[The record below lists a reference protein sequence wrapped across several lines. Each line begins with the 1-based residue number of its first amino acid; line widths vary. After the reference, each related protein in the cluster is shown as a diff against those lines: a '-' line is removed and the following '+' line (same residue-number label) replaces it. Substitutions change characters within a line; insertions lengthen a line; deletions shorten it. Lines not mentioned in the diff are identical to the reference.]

1 MEVREVEGILGM
13 TSRKGWRREREE
25 DEEED
30 EFWNF
35 PCSFDVRCR
44 EARTGDARVEVELFA
59 ASGRRIRVSR
69 HFIRSGEDTEL
80 TLRFVGGFGEGEERG
95 KRRRSGFDGIPS
107 YG

>member
-35 PCSFDVRCR
+35 PYSFDVRCR
-44 EARTGDARVEVELFA
+44 EARTDERS
-59 ASGRRIRVSR
+59 SG
-69 HFIRSGEDTEL
+69 G
-80 TLRFVGGFGEGEERG
+80 
-95 KRRRSGFDGIPS
+95 
-107 YG
+107 